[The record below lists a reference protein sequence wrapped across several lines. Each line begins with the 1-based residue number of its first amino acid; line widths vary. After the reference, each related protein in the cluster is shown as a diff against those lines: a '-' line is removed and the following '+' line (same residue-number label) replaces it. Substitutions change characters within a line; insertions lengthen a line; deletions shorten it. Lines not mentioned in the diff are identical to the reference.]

1 MHIVT
6 GLFVN
11 IVATVL
17 CRCCITFTLVIIN
30 LTFQTVLFPSWQ
42 SLAAPCKE
50 AKADAMRT
58 IGERYRF
65 VEVFTGGDLQNK
77 WLTHFDFVRG
87 LHMKHI

>member
-17 CRCCITFTLVIIN
+17 CRCCITFTLVIIS

-65 VEVFTGGDLQNK
+65 VEVFTGGRLAKQLVDSL
-77 WLTHFDFVRG
+77 
-87 LHMKHI
+87 